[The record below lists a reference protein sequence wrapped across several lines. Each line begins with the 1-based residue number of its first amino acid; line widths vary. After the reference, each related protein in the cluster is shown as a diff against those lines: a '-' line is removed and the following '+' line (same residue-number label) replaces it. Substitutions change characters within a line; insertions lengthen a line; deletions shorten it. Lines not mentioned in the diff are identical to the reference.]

1 MHIHTAV
8 DLFIFKKIYYLV
20 TRYTLHVGYMCTI
33 IVHRMVY
40 IHVHIGSRCTVTQV
54 GVYTLDTSVLIQT
67 E

>member
-1 MHIHTAV
+1 MIY
-8 DLFIFKKIYYLV
+8 LFS
-20 TRYTLHVGYMCTI
+20 YTLLHVGYMYDYRSQDG
-33 IVHRMVY
+33 VLY